1 MGLPQFVKA
10 LYNRHILSDNIR
22 QLTFPVGAG
31 VAAVSDNAAAAW
43 AWSAYVEIVAAA
55 TIPNPCW
62 LVGIHF
68 HTNAVETFYGD
79 LAIARGAAVAEVD
92 LAIIPV
98 RSILVGITAMVIA
111 TWTDLP
117 ILFPVPIR
125 IAGVASPRLAVRI
138 RKDTAAS
145 LAGGTL
151 KVIVATGLG
160 G

>member
-1 MGLPQFVKA
+1 MG
-10 LYNRHILSDNIR
+10 SIR
-22 QLTFPVGAG
+22 TETDQIFLAMVETQNVRQVTYPVGAG

-43 AWSAYVEIVAAA
+43 AWSAYVQIVAAA
-55 TIPNPCW
+55 AIANPCW

-79 LAIARGAAVAEVD
+79 IAIASGGAGAEVD

-98 RSILVGITAMVIA
+98 RSIVVGITAMVIA

-117 ILFPVPIR
+117 ILLSVPIK
-125 IAGVASPRLAVRI
+125 IVGTPRLAVRI
-138 RKDTAAS
+138 RKSTAAS

-151 KVIVATGLG
+151 KVIALTGLG
-160 G
+160 T

>member
-1 MGLPQFVKA
+1 MGLKTEVDA
-10 LYNRHILSDNIR
+10 IYNATIANAAIR
-22 QLTFPVGAG
+22 QVVYPVGAG

-43 AWSAYVEIVAAA
+43 AWSAYVQIVAAA
-55 TIPNPCW
+55 AIANPCW

-79 LAIARGAAVAEVD
+79 IAIASGAAAAEVD

-98 RSILVGITAMVIA
+98 RSIVVGVTAMVIA

-117 ILFPVPIR
+117 ILLSGLIR
-125 IAGVASPRLAVRI
+125 ITGSPRLAVRI
-138 RKDTAAS
+138 RKSTAAS

-151 KVIVATGLG
+151 KVICLTGVG
-160 G
+160 T